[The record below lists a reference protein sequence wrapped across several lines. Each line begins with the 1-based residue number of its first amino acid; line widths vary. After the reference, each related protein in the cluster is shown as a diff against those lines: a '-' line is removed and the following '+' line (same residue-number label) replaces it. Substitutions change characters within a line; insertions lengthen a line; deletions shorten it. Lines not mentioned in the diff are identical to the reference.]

1 MNIIVIL
8 YKSIRESIF
17 YVLYELFINKLDRF
31 YGEQIKSYFIADCL
45 KSISLGLLEIKL
57 LILFISELIL
67 SK

>member
-31 YGEQIKSYFIADCL
+31 YGEQIKSYFIEDCL